1 MLSPLKILRAC
12 VKIALLAHVTPK
24 FHNLA
29 LILTQ
34 DDVARFEKLP
44 TYVHL
49 MARI

>member
-1 MLSPLKILRAC
+1 MCEDSPFSP
-12 VKIALLAHVTPK
+12 VTPK

-49 MARI
+49 MGRI